1 VHTYSLHLIRLTCA
15 CAKISH
21 VCKCFLLID
30 SSLDD
35 FDKVSKVDGGSPLS
49 LSFSFNRHLLDHRA
63 TRARAL
69 SPRCLAHPGR
79 FTSASC
85 PPSSTELVAVP
96 DTLKALWSRTPPRR
110 TLLWVKDTAGA
121 LVAAVAVAAQRRYPL
136 RISIASLGMHSGFK
150 DAGTRMAALLSV
162 TTIQRPHNSNG

>member
-1 VHTYSLHLIRLTCA
+1 M
-15 CAKISH
+15 
-21 VCKCFLLID
+21 
-30 SSLDD
+30 
-35 FDKVSKVDGGSPLS
+35 
-49 LSFSFNRHLLDHRA
+49 
-63 TRARAL
+63 
-69 SPRCLAHPGR
+69 
-79 FTSASC
+79 
-85 PPSSTELVAVP
+85 AVP